1 MPAPEA
7 SSARDQLISSCWDR
21 VPGCSRP
28 AATLHTPISRDREIS
43 FERDKKLSITRSRR
57 SGSSSFRA
65 IVNATTRNF
74 RERKNRKK
82 DSIRFERI
90 FRSLSLITNP
100 RLPISCTCSKVFE
113 GEWSNRRLLTG
124 TNFPEIIL
132 TRHPSSSRLYDIFPC
147 FKSCRFAKFL
157 NIYRRTKFLLRV
169 IKIRYS
175 LLMFQIIDKVSLL
188 RWKYQ
193 RFSREKEISSSSP
206 RHSRSVIIQRNGNS
220 RFGEGSE
227 MGQREGG
234 HALSQGRAFPA
245 NNCATE
251 STRSRS
257 PSLDWSIESRGN
269 FGSTNQVG
277 SLAECFTGGGLNTR
291 QSVVSSLF
299 ADD

>member
-1 MPAPEA
+1 MLE
-7 SSARDQLISSCWDR
+7 
-21 VPGCSRP
+21 
-28 AATLHTPISRDREIS
+28 
-43 FERDKKLSITRSRR
+43 
-57 SGSSSFRA
+57 SFRRGMIESAA
-65 IVNATTRNF
+65 I
-74 RERKNRKK
+74 NR
-82 DSIRFERI
+82 
-90 FRSLSLITNP
+90 
-100 RLPISCTCSKVFE
+100 
-113 GEWSNRRLLTG
+113 
-124 TNFPEIIL
+124 NFPEIIL

-193 RFSREKEISSSSP
+193 RFSREKEIFSSSP

-251 STRSRS
+251 STRSSS

>member
-1 MPAPEA
+1 MYMLE
-7 SSARDQLISSCWDR
+7 
-21 VPGCSRP
+21 
-28 AATLHTPISRDREIS
+28 
-43 FERDKKLSITRSRR
+43 
-57 SGSSSFRA
+57 SFRRGM
-65 IVNATTRNF
+65 IESATINRNF
-74 RERKNRKK
+74 R
-82 DSIRFERI
+82 
-90 FRSLSLITNP
+90 
-100 RLPISCTCSKVFE
+100 
-113 GEWSNRRLLTG
+113 
-124 TNFPEIIL
+124 EIIL
-132 TRHPSSSRLYDIFPC
+132 TRHPSSSQLYDIFPC

-251 STRSRS
+251 STRSSS